1 MCQNRLYLH
10 SGLLAACAEF
20 HLCSICQADSKCI
33 KIVLK
38 ASTGLLD
45 THLRLRLDCSSV
57 CRDNLCMQL
66 PNLQNIYQLRKSRV
80 GLLGS
85 GTCSLL
91 DMDCSLS
98 SHLAIVRLEE
108 STNQLDRQKYYLRRF
123 CSYQQARSHMIA
135 VRYSVSNIP
144 KDTKHYLATLWKDST
159 TLQDKCID
167 CHFDSH
173 HNLFYHCQLK
183 SQWLHCTCN
192 QEDTVDK
199 PTTMLRRQS
208 SSHLDSLQDLSLF
221 DKLSLLDNQYMNQLH
236 QMSNVRCRTLL
247 GDSHQLG
254 SKSLINQLI

>member
-1 MCQNRLYLH
+1 MLQNRLYLH
-10 SGLLAACAEF
+10 SGLQVACADF
-20 HLCSICQADSKCI
+20 HQCSICQADSKCI

-38 ASTGLLD
+38 ASTGHLD
-45 THLRLRLDCSSV
+45 TYLGFKLDCSSV

-108 STNQLDRQKYYLRRF
+108 STNQLDRQQYYVRWF

-135 VRYSVSNIP
+135 VRYWVSNIP
-144 KDTKHYLATLWKDST
+144 KDNQCVHATLWKDST
-159 TLQDKCID
+159 SLQDKCID

-173 HNLFYHCQLK
+173 PNLFYHCQLK
-183 SQWLHCTCN
+183 LQSLHCN
-192 QEDTVDK
+192 SDQEDMVDK
-199 PTTMLRRQS
+199 PTSFLRR
-208 SSHLDSLQDLSLF
+208 
-221 DKLSLLDNQYMNQLH
+221 
-236 QMSNVRCRTLL
+236 
-247 GDSHQLG
+247 
-254 SKSLINQLI
+254 